1 MLANSS
7 ALVSLITDK
16 AYEQRISGYLHVF
29 QDDHWRRLYAI
40 LKANLLFLFQS
51 AERLEIPVLLIIM
64 EDCIVELADDN
75 VTGKEFSFS
84 IKFNTTGHTYVMAAP
99 DLAELKNWI
108 SLLTS
113 CSIDFMLAT
122 KDSLECEHDERE
134 KQRQLERQ
142 EQQKPGNDET
152 KNLCEANSSTSN
164 EAGKKTPP
172 TY

>member
-1 MLANSS
+1 
-7 ALVSLITDK
+7 
-16 AYEQRISGYLHVF
+16 
-29 QDDHWRRLYAI
+29 
-40 LKANLLFLFQS
+40 LFLFQS

-84 IKFNTTGHTYVMAAP
+84 IKFNTYAAKLNLIDSFTKSLSTTRTGHTYVMAAP